1 MFEAFY
7 PGEGLD
13 LATIERHAYADGDIR
28 TAQLA
33 AMALDAQREAEELA
47 EEGSEEAQEL
57 RNERDDARA
66 DYDRCQEAWGEH
78 NEKMRAQLEE
88 LRQAIEVAARVSD
101 RELILGRIGEC
112 LALIDKAEG

>member
-7 PGEGLD
+7 PGEELD

-47 EEGSEEAQEL
+47 EKESEELLESQ
-57 RNERDDARA
+57 NERDDARG

-78 NEKMRAQLEE
+78 NTAMRAQLEE
-88 LRQAIEVAARVSD
+88 LRQTIEVAARVSD

-112 LALIDKAEG
+112 LALIDKVES

>member
-1 MFEAFY
+1 MYESYY
-7 PGEGLD
+7 PGQHLD
-13 LATIERHAYADGDIR
+13 LDTIERHAYADGDIR

-33 AMALDAQREAEELA
+33 AMALDAQREAEELV
-47 EEGSEEAQEL
+47 EKESEEAREFL
-57 RNERDDARA
+57 NERDDARA

-88 LRQAIEVAARVSD
+88 LRQAIEVAARISG
-101 RELILGRIGEC
+101 RELILGRIGKC

>member
-7 PGEGLD
+7 PGEELD

-33 AMALDAQREAEELA
+33 AMALDAQREAEEINEWVREEVNDALA
-47 EEGSEEAQEL
+47 EKDEAI
-57 RNERDDARA
+57 A

-78 NEKMRAQLEE
+78 NAAMRAQLEE

>member
-1 MFEAFY
+1 MFETFY
-7 PGEGLD
+7 PGQDLN

-33 AMALDAQREAEELA
+33 AMALDAQREVEELA
-47 EEGSEEAQEL
+47 EQES
-57 RNERDDARA
+57 DAHG

-78 NEKMRAQLEE
+78 NTAMRAQLEE

-112 LALIDKAEG
+112 LALIDKVES